1 MKLTLL
7 IFTLSLF
14 TTSFG
19 QSKEYT
25 KMLSEYYNDFPT
37 VTIEEASNILKT
49 NEAIFLDIREES
61 EFNVSHIKYARRMN
75 PDGSGM
81 KSLKG
86 IDKSTKIIVYCS
98 IGARSQSYG
107 EMLTKKG
114 YTNVHNMYGG
124 LFHWANS
131 NLPVVDIYNQATKN
145 VHGYNLNWGKWLNK
159 NAVY

>member
-7 IFTLSLF
+7 IFTLFSISV
-14 TTSFG
+14 SFG

-25 KMLSEYYNDFPT
+25 KMLSKYYNDFPT
-37 VTIEEASNILKT
+37 VTIKEAFKILET
-49 NEAIFLDIREES
+49 NDAIFLDIREES

-81 KSLKG
+81 KALKG

-107 EMLTKKG
+107 EMLKRKG
-114 YTNVHNMYGG
+114 YTNVYNMYGG
-124 LFHWANS
+124 IFHWANS
-131 NLPVVDIYNQATKN
+131 NLPVVDLYNQSTKN
-145 VHGYNLNWGKWLNK
+145 VHGYNAEWGKWLNK

>member
-1 MKLTLL
+1 MRLALL
-7 IFTLSLF
+7 FFTLFLF
-14 TTSFG
+14 STSFG
-19 QSKEYT
+19 QSKEYK

-37 VTIEEASNILKT
+37 VTIEEASKILKT
-49 NEAIFLDIREES
+49 NEAIFLDIREEK

-107 EMLTKKG
+107 ELLKKKG

-124 LFHWANS
+124 IFHWANS
-131 NLPVVDIYNQATKN
+131 NLTMVDIYNQSTKN
-145 VHGYNLNWGKWLNK
+145 VHGYNTDWGKWLNK